1 MLAPAIRL
9 YRHSFSGLS
18 RDIWLLSLVMLVNR
32 AGTMVIPFLTIYL
45 TGQKGFRLEEAGWV
59 MSSFGLGSVLG
70 AFIGGKLTD
79 RIGYYPVQFWSLTL
93 GGFCFLGLQFVNG
106 VAAMCAAT
114 FVLSTIADAFRPA
127 NQTAVAF
134 HSRPENRSRA
144 FALVRLAVNLG
155 FSAGPVMGG
164 LIAHAAGYQWLFV
177 VDALTCFGAALI
189 FRLCISPK
197 KAIRHSEDVQE
208 KGLSPWRDGHF
219 LRFILF
225 ITLGAMAFMQFMN
238 TLPIF
243 WKTSYGFSEA
253 QIGALTTL
261 NGLIIVSMEMPLA
274 YLIERKLTK
283 LAIIGIGTIFYGVAY
298 FTLSGLSYW
307 AFTPI
312 LFMIFLTI
320 GEMLCMPFA
329 SAYTADQAHPSRR
342 GQYMGIYTMA
352 YSAALI
358 IGPSLSLWTAQVY
371 GFIPLWFICGG
382 LSAVSAAGI
391 LLLKRSTAARTVME
405 APVH

>member
-79 RIGYYPVQFWSLTL
+79 RIGYYPVQFWSLAL

-114 FVLSTIADAFRPA
+114 FILSTIADAFRPA

-155 FSAGPVMGG
+155 FSAGPGMGG
-164 LIAHAAGYQWLFV
+164 V
-177 VDALTCFGAALI
+177 
-189 FRLCISPK
+189 
-197 KAIRHSEDVQE
+197 
-208 KGLSPWRDGHF
+208 
-219 LRFILF
+219 
-225 ITLGAMAFMQFMN
+225 
-238 TLPIF
+238 
-243 WKTSYGFSEA
+243 
-253 QIGALTTL
+253 IGRA
-261 NGLIIVSMEMPLA
+261 
-274 YLIERKLTK
+274 
-283 LAIIGIGTIFYGVAY
+283 
-298 FTLSGLSYW
+298 
-307 AFTPI
+307 
-312 LFMIFLTI
+312 
-320 GEMLCMPFA
+320 
-329 SAYTADQAHPSRR
+329 
-342 GQYMGIYTMA
+342 
-352 YSAALI
+352 
-358 IGPSLSLWTAQVY
+358 
-371 GFIPLWFICGG
+371 
-382 LSAVSAAGI
+382 
-391 LLLKRSTAARTVME
+391 
-405 APVH
+405 